1 MSEPVSNYRLEK
13 LVLGELGA
21 EESEALLRDPE
32 VARRAEALR
41 ADNERILARHP
52 LRLPEP
58 DFAAARRRSPL
69 SLRAALSGFRSAL
82 SFRLGPVPV
91 AAICL
96 WPRFVTTARAE
107 LGDGPVRIATVVN
120 FPDGDTPIAP
130 AMRETEEALAAG
142 ADEIDL
148 VLPWRAVLAGHTTSA
163 AAMVRN
169 VKMLCGERRLK
180 VILETGEYPNLDKVR
195 TTAELAIAAG
205 ADFIKTSTGK
215 EGVNATLPVSLVMV
229 RALRDYRDATGQ
241 RIGFKPAGGMKSAKD
256 ALNWQFLMREEMG
269 RDWLAPQL
277 FRLGASSM
285 LGDIERQLE
294 HHVTGRYASASRLA
308 LA

>member
-1 MSEPVSNYRLEK
+1 MSDADL
-13 LVLGELGA
+13 
-21 EESEALLRDPE
+21 
-32 VARRAEALR
+32 ARRALALLDLTDLADDATEAGTRDLCHR
-41 ADNERILARHP
+41 AV
-52 LRLPEP
+52 
-58 DFAAARRRSPL
+58 S
-69 SLRAALSGFRSAL
+69 
-82 SFRLGPVPV
+82 GPVPV

-215 EGVNATLPVSLVMV
+215 TANSASIPAARVMLSVIAEAGRSVGLKPSGGIRTL
-229 RALRDYRDATGQ
+229 ADAT
-241 RIGFKPAGGMKSAKD
+241 RYLDLAD
-256 ALNWQFLMREEMG
+256 AIMG
-269 RDWLAPQL
+269 EDWVSPTT
-277 FRLGASSM
+277 FRFGASG
-285 LGDIERQLE
+285 LYG
-294 HHVTGRYASASRLA
+294 A
-308 LA
+308 LVAAIDGAAPDAAPRGSY